1 MIKQE
6 PLVSV
11 WMTTY
16 NHERYIAEAI
26 KSVVMQKTKFK
37 FELVIGEDCSTDNTA
52 KICREYAQMYPD
64 IIKLFVREK
73 NLGMMENGFQTFSQ
87 TKGKYIACLEGDD
100 YWIDDNKL
108 QMQVDAL
115 ENDKNA
121 VICFTKVKFWDEISQ
136 EYVEN
141 TALNFIDKSRFS
153 FFDILK
159 LNVISTGSVLFEN
172 KFNSMLPQEI
182 YLFPIGDWLI
192 YLFLMLNG
200 NEAIYLNKVTTVYR
214 KHDGGIY
221 SQTSQL
227 SRILL
232 NISIYEKLLTLP
244 QFQKYKSQIKKEISE
259 KSYNV
264 ARIESK
270 KDKPDSYLVKNGF
283 RKTINNFNLT
293 NIEIP
298 LRGVVAAIL
307 FSLNIKV

>member
-87 TKGKYIACLEGDD
+87 TKGKYTACLEGDD

-121 VICFTKVKFWDEISQ
+121 VICFTKVKFWDEMSQ

-141 TALNFIDKSRFS
+141 IALRFIDKNRFS

-159 LNVISTGSVLFEN
+159 LNVISTGSVLFKN

-200 NEAIYLNKVTTVYR
+200 SEAIYLNKVTTVYR

-259 KSYNV
+259 KSYIV

-283 RKTINNFNLT
+283 RKTISNFNLT

-307 FSLNIKV
+307 FNLNIKV

>member
-121 VICFTKVKFWDEISQ
+121 VICFTKVKFWDEMSQ

-141 TALNFIDKSRFS
+141 TALRFIDKNRFS

-200 NEAIYLNKVTTVYR
+200 SEAIYLNKVTTVYR

-221 SQTSQL
+221 SKTSQL

-259 KSYNV
+259 KSYIV

-283 RKTINNFNLT
+283 HKTISNFNLT

-307 FSLNIKV
+307 FNLNIKV